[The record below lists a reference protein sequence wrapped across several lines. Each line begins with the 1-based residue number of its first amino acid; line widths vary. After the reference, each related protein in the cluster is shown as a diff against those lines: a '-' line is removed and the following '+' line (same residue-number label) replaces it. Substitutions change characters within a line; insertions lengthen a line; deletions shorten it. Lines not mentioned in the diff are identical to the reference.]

1 MQWDKT
7 KQLKKKISKPNI
19 NTINNTAIYIHSLW
33 TDIIVIHSRN
43 SIVKGTQQHCNIL
56 ILIYYYI
63 KL

>member
-1 MQWDKT
+1 MQCDKT
-7 KQLKKKISKPNI
+7 KQLKKFLKPNI
-19 NTINNTAIYIHSLW
+19 NTINRTVIYKHSLW
-33 TDIIVIHSRN
+33 TDITVIHSRN